1 MRINTSGFKEN
12 PMFDKSTFTDN
23 KLSKRNF
30 SIICEHI
37 ENNKTFL
44 GISFKEHIRSILS
57 FDQKINHLIKQIS
70 EGKKATISGY
80 FV

>member
-44 GISFKEHIRSILS
+44 YVSFSTVWILNWLIVLKMS
-57 FDQKINHLIKQIS
+57 LIN
-70 EGKKATISGY
+70 GNYA
-80 FV
+80 V